1 MSLSIDLTIQEKWH
15 LLRSHFSVR
24 RSIEFQSLPGKERK
38 LVMYALSKGP
48 YNVLNRTRRGLTQ
61 KLDNLENP
69 RDHPGKKSGDFGITA
84 DMSSPKPVF
93 QPIND
98 RRSHSHR
105 NHQETITPQHEEITT
120 YIHETGSIS
129 FLIDFVFLFSLKAW
143 KLIFREY
150 ESTKQTSVDGK
161 VARVVYY
168 QDRNSNQRLKNFEP
182 FDLELYWGERLL
194 QNIKQST

>member
-1 MSLSIDLTIQEKWH
+1 CDS
-15 LLRSHFSVR
+15 
-24 RSIEFQSLPGKERK
+24 
-38 LVMYALSKGP
+38 
-48 YNVLNRTRRGLTQ
+48 
-61 KLDNLENP
+61 
-69 RDHPGKKSGDFGITA
+69 
-84 DMSSPKPVF
+84 SSPRPVF

-105 NHQETITPQHEEITT
+105 NHQETITPQHEEITK
-120 YIHETGSIS
+120 YIHET
-129 FLIDFVFLFSLKAW
+129 W